1 MTLAQWPT
9 ALWYHLLAGLAGRL
23 RHPRAAVRL
32 DACRRAMR
40 LHYHALGG
48 DRSRDVSPDAGS
60 RRGFAGATHRGND
73 LLAWVDRD
81 QIHVPEC
88 INRYPSQALNRELY
102 FWLAAYFALDRG
114 VEGEDADALPPGLRH
129 LLRGVATSARVVAR
143 FPPMASRYARLC
155 AAELAQRR
163 DALPAIGG
171 GAAHPV
177 HHLEAGIRHALGAES
192 PPGDAW
198 LRAAIEEARHGVVPG
213 APSRWRR
220 AALPFLPVFLW
231 GSSRP
236 EEPGLRLRRIK
247 RTVRRRARGTQRS
260 LAAARFDPEH
270 HPSSASG
277 GAIRAEHLYSEWD
290 YRRHA
295 YRSEWCRVIESVP
308 RPETVPD
315 SDPAIAVLA
324 RRVRRQF
331 ESLCQVRRWTRGE
344 ETGDELDLEACVDA
358 VADRRSR
365 GVADTRLY
373 RRRERRSRDL
383 SVAILLDAS
392 RSTAV
397 WVGDHRV
404 IAVARQSMTVLAEA
418 LAAAGD
424 EFALFGFASD
434 SRLRVRCE
442 RLKDFTEPYEAC
454 ARGRLRGLKPRD
466 YTRMGAAIRHVGGRL
481 HERARTRKLMLV
493 VTDGRPHDPTDRYEG
508 RYALEDTRRAVQ
520 EVRARGMH
528 CYGLTIDR
536 RGRAWLPQLFGPGHY
551 AVFSRLDALPV
562 VLPRMYA
569 RITGLAE

>member
-1 MTLAQWPT
+1 MTLAHWPT
-9 ALWYHLLAGLAGRL
+9 VLWYRLLTGLAGRL

-32 DACRRAMR
+32 DSCRRAMN
-40 LHYHALGG
+40 LHHHALGG
-48 DRSRDVSPDAGS
+48 DRGRDVSPDAGS

-81 QIHVPEC
+81 QVHVPDR
-88 INRYPSQALNRELY
+88 INRYPSRALNRELY

-114 VEGEDADALPPGLRH
+114 VEGEDALPPGLRH
-129 LLRGVATSARVVAR
+129 LLRGVATSARVVER
-143 FPPMASRYARLC
+143 FPPLASRYARLC

-163 DALPAIGG
+163 DALPALGD
-171 GAAHPV
+171 GAAQPV
-177 HHLEAGIRHALGAES
+177 HHLEAGIRHALGGES
-192 PPGDAW
+192 PPPDAW
-198 LRAAIEEARHGVVPG
+198 LRAAIEEARRGVIPV

-220 AALPFLPVFLW
+220 VALPFLPVFLW
-231 GSSRP
+231 GSARP

-247 RTVRRRARGTQRS
+247 RRVRRRARGAQRP
-260 LAAARFDPEH
+260 LATARFDPDR
-270 HPSSASG
+270 HPEPASG
-277 GAIRAEHLYSEWD
+277 VRSRGEYLYAEWD

-295 YRSEWCRVIESVP
+295 CRPAWCRVIESVP
-308 RPETVPD
+308 RPETDRSPD
-315 SDPAIAVLA
+315 PDIAVLA

-331 ESLCQVRRWTRGE
+331 EALCQVRRWTRGE
-344 ETGDELDLEACVDA
+344 EIGDELDLAACVDS

-365 GVADTRLY
+365 GVAGTRLY
-373 RRRERRSRDL
+373 RRWERRSRDL

-392 RSTAV
+392 RSTAT
-397 WVGDHRV
+397 WVGEHRV
-404 IAVARQSMTVLAEA
+404 IEVARQSMTVLAEA

-442 RLKDFTEPYEAC
+442 RLKDFSEPYEAC
-454 ARGRLRGLKPRD
+454 ARGRLRGLQPRD
-466 YTRMGAAIRHVGGRL
+466 YTRMGAAIRHVGRRL
-481 HERARTRKLMLV
+481 HHRTRTRKLMLV

-528 CYGLTIDR
+528 CFGLAIDR
-536 RGRAWLPQLFGPGHY
+536 RGRAWLPRLFGPGHY
-551 AVFSRLDALPV
+551 AVFSRPDALPA

>member
-9 ALWYHLLAGLAGRL
+9 ALWYALLTGLAGRL

-32 DACRRAMR
+32 DACRRAMN
-40 LHYHALGG
+40 LHFHALGG
-48 DRSRDVSPDAGS
+48 DRSRDVSPDSGS
-60 RRGFAGATHRGND
+60 RRRFARATHRGND
-73 LLAWVDRD
+73 LLAWIDRD
-81 QIHVPEC
+81 QVHVPDR

-114 VEGEDADALPPGLRH
+114 IEGEESLPPGLRH
-129 LLRGVATSARVVAR
+129 LLRGVATSARVVER
-143 FPPMASRYARLC
+143 FPPMASRHARLC
-155 AAELAQRR
+155 AAELEQRR
-163 DALPAIGG
+163 DALPAIGD
-171 GAAHPV
+171 GAAYPV
-177 HHLEAGIRHALGAES
+177 HHLEAGIRHALGGES
-192 PPGDAW
+192 PPDDAW
-198 LRAAIEEARHGVVPG
+198 LRAAIEEARHGAVPVP
-213 APSRWRR
+213 PSRWRR

-236 EEPGLRLRRIK
+236 EESGLRLRRIK

-260 LAAARFDPEH
+260 LAVPRFDPVH
-270 HPSSASG
+270 HPEPASG
-277 GAIRAEHLYSEWD
+277 VSSRGEHLYSEWD
-290 YRRHA
+290 YRRRA
-295 YRSEWCRVIESVP
+295 YRPQWCRVTETVP
-308 RPETVPD
+308 RPETVPTSNPD
-315 SDPAIAVLA
+315 VSALA
-324 RRVRRQF
+324 RRVRQQF
-331 ESLCQVRRWTRGE
+331 ESLCHIRRWTRGQ
-344 ETGDELDLEACVDA
+344 ETGDELDLEACVDS
-358 VADRRSR
+358 VADRRGR
-365 GVADTRLY
+365 GVSGTRLY
-373 RRRERRSRDL
+373 RRRERRTRDL

-392 RSTAV
+392 RSTAT
-397 WVGDHRV
+397 WVGEHRV
-404 IAVARQSMTVLAEA
+404 IVVARQSMTVLAEA

-454 ARGRLRGLKPRD
+454 ARGRLRGLQPRD
-466 YTRMGAAIRHVGGRL
+466 YTRMGAAIRHVGARL
-481 HERARTRKLMLV
+481 VDRTRTRKLMLV

-551 AVFSRLDALPV
+551 AVFSRLDALPA

>member
-1 MTLAQWPT
+1 MTLAQWPA
-9 ALWYHLLAGLAGRL
+9 ALWYRLLTGLAGRL

-32 DACRRAMR
+32 DACRRAMN

-48 DRSRDVSPDAGS
+48 RRSRDVSPDAGS

-81 QIHVPEC
+81 QIHVPDR

-114 VEGEDADALPPGLRH
+114 VADEEALPPGLRH
-129 LLRGVATSARVVAR
+129 LLRGVATSARVVER
-143 FPPMASRYARLC
+143 FPPMVSRYARLC
-155 AAELAQRR
+155 AAELEQRR
-163 DALPAIGG
+163 DALPALGD
-171 GAAHPV
+171 GAVHPV
-177 HHLEAGIRHALGAES
+177 HHLEAGIRHALGAER

-198 LRAAIEEARHGVVPG
+198 LRAAIEGARRGVIPV
-213 APSRWRR
+213 APPRWRR
-220 AALPFLPVFLW
+220 ANLPFLPVFLW

-236 EEPGLRLRRIK
+236 EEPGLRLRRITRK
-247 RTVRRRARGTQRS
+247 VRRRAQGTQRS
-260 LAAARFDPEH
+260 LAAARFNPEH
-270 HPSSASG
+270 QPSPASG
-277 GAIRAEHLYSEWD
+277 VASRGEHLYSEWD

-295 YRSEWCRVIESVP
+295 YLPEWCRVTESVP
-308 RPETVPD
+308 RPEMVPTP
-315 SDPAIAVLA
+315 DPDIAVLA

-344 ETGDELDLEACVDA
+344 ETGDELDLEACVDS

-365 GVADTRLY
+365 GVPGTRLY
-373 RRRERRSRDL
+373 RRLERRSRDL

-392 RSTAV
+392 RSTAT
-397 WVGDHRV
+397 WVGEHRV
-404 IAVARQSMTVLAEA
+404 IEVARQSMTVLAEA

-434 SRLRVRCE
+434 SRLRVRCV
-442 RLKDFTEPYEAC
+442 RLKDFAERYDEC
-454 ARGRLRGLKPRD
+454 ARGRLRGLQPRD
-466 YTRMGAAIRHVGGRL
+466 YTRMGTAIRHVGGRL
-481 HERARTRKLMLV
+481 HDCTRTRKLMLV
-493 VTDGRPHDPTDRYEG
+493 ITDGRPHDPTDRYEG

-536 RGRAWLPQLFGPGHY
+536 RGRAWLPQLFGPGHF
-551 AVFSRLDALPV
+551 AVFSRPDALPV

-569 RITGLAE
+569 RITGLTG